1 LIHCSS
7 AVLNQGFK
15 MLYLYHS
22 KAGEVSLTL
31 EGDDHRYIFKV
42 RRHKL
47 DDTLYLR
54 NLEDGLL
61 HRYLITFMDKRS
73 VVLAL
78 QESSTL
84 EVKAEQQ
91 LHIGWCIIDPR
102 SVEKV
107 LPTLNEMGVD
117 KITFIYCKRSQ
128 KSFKIDFKRL
138 EKILLNSSQQSGRSQ
153 MMTLEMCEGL
163 ETFLE
168 KNPSAKMLNF
178 SETNFISS
186 SDIDTIAI
194 GCEGGFTD
202 DEVALFKKENIVG
215 FDTPLVL
222 KSESAVC
229 AVASK
234 VLL

>member
-1 LIHCSS
+1 
-7 AVLNQGFK
+7 
-15 MLYLYHS
+15 MYLYNTQ
-22 KAGEVSLTL
+22 AGESSLSL

-61 HRYLITFMDKRS
+61 HQYRITFIDKRS
-73 VVLAL
+73 VMLAL

-84 EVKAEQQ
+84 EVKSKHQ
-91 LHIGWCIIDPR
+91 LHIGWCVIDPK
-102 SVEKV
+102 SIEKV
-107 LPTLNEMGVD
+107 LPSLNEMGVE

-153 MMTLEMCEGL
+153 MMQLEMAEDL
-163 ETFLE
+163 PQFLA
-168 KNPSAKMLNF
+168 KYPRSKMLNF
-178 SETNFISS
+178 SENNFIGSMAV
-186 SDIDTIAI
+186 DTIVI
-194 GCEGGFTD
+194 GCEGGFHE
-202 DEVALFKKENIVG
+202 DEVALFEPHNIVG

-222 KSESAVC
+222 KSESAAS

-234 VLL
+234 ILL